1 MDLIATIET
10 FGIFESYKPTTDT
23 AYGII
28 KYFYKDGSNIIKYKN
43 GKIKETLLLTDSNQS
58 DRL

>member
-10 FGIFESYKPTTDT
+10 FGVFESYKPTTDT

-28 KYFYKDGSNIIKYKN
+28 KYFYKDGSEIINNKN
-43 GKIKETLLLTDSNQS
+43 GKFKETLLLTDSNKS
-58 DRL
+58 NRL